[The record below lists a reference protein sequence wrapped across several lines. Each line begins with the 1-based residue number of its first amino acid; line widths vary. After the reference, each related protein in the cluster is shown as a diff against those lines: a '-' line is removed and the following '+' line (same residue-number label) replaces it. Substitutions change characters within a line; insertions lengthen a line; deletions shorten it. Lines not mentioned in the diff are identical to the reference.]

1 MGHPR
6 LLLTG
11 FYPFS
16 NFTENIS
23 KMIVD
28 EISTRGIDGVDII
41 PFILTVDQNGSML
54 PSQIIGGNENFSAVL
69 LLGFSYDSDV
79 IRIEIIGKNEYKMR
93 IPDNSGRRIEKGPI
107 IENGPVEILTNSPI
121 STIELAI
128 GESDFVAWGRDA
140 GGFVCNETYFRT
152 LMVVSNSQ
160 EPNTPVLFVHLPD
173 KETVP
178 LDLQLELVMKISK
191 CLCGII

>member
-1 MGHPR
+1 M
-6 LLLTG
+6 
-11 FYPFS
+11 
-16 NFTENIS
+16 N
-23 KMIVD
+23 VD
-28 EISTRGIDGVDII
+28 
-41 PFILTVDQNGSML
+41 
-54 PSQIIGGNENFSAVL
+54 
-69 LLGFSYDSDV
+69 
-79 IRIEIIGKNEYKMR
+79 EIIGKNEYKMR
-93 IPDNSGRRIEKGPI
+93 IPDNSGRRIEKGSI

-128 GESDFVAWGRDA
+128 GESDFVSCSRDA